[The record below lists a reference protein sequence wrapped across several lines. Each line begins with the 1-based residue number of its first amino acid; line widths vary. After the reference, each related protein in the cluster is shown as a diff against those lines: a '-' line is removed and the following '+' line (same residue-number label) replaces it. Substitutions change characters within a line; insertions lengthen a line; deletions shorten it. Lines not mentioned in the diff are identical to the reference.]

1 MANTVCSVAVAGCQG
16 GICRVSIQPFTLMT
30 SKPTNAASGF
40 LIMAVFN
47 FVAAIVFIVLYLLT
61 VPSEDFNRIW
71 FLVAGLIELVAT
83 IALFFAYR
91 HFKEKLA
98 RL

>member
-1 MANTVCSVAVAGCQG
+1 
-16 GICRVSIQPFTLMT
+16 MT

-47 FVAAIVFIVLYLLT
+47 LVAAIVFIVLYLLT
-61 VPSEDFNRIW
+61 APSDDFDRVW
-71 FLVAGLIELVAT
+71 FLIAGLIELVAT
-83 IALFFAYR
+83 VALFFAYR
-91 HFKEKLA
+91 HFKERLA

>member
-1 MANTVCSVAVAGCQG
+1 MVAGCRG
-16 GICRVSIQPFTLMT
+16 GISRVSIQPFTLMT

-47 FVAAIVFIVLYLLT
+47 LVAAIVFIVLYLLT
-61 VPSEDFNRIW
+61 APSDDFDRIW

-83 IALFFAYR
+83 VALFFAYR

-98 RL
+98 GL